1 MEKSTPKIIPKQYK
15 YDHVFGEHSSQ
26 EEIYNKCI
34 KDLVLGCFVGYN
46 AAVLAYGQT
55 GSGKTYTMG
64 TAPRGVEN
72 QEQTGIIPRV
82 IN

>member
-1 MEKSTPKIIPKQYK
+1 M
-15 YDHVFGEHSSQ
+15 
-26 EEIYNKCI
+26 
-34 KDLVLGCFVGYN
+34 LGCFEGYN